1 MRKDILIID
10 WILLFLA
17 VFMILSK
24 FIKIPFSQILQPIFL
39 ILIIIHIIQHWRFF
53 VSSIK
58 KLFRR

>member
-10 WILLFLA
+10 WILLFLV

>member
-10 WILLFLA
+10 WILLFLV

-39 ILIIIHIIQHWRFF
+39 ILIIIHLLQHWRFF